1 MTDAF
6 RPYHHIVWDWNG
18 TLLDDRGVCL
28 EIINGSL
35 ARRSLPTVTLETYL
49 DLFEFPVV
57 DYYRKLGFDFD
68 KESFEAVG
76 HEFMTEYRGR
86 MLGCPLQKG
95 ARTLLERLHRQGIRQ
110 TVLSALDARLLAP
123 CIDHFGLREFFDKV
137 WGLSDSLAAG
147 KIELGRQMIAAAGVP
162 AAGTLMVGDTTHDFE
177 TARAL
182 GIDCLLMAAGHNS
195 RPRLEACGV
204 PVVGGLEELL

>member
-1 MTDAF
+1 MNEAF
-6 RPYHHIVWDWNG
+6 HPYHHIVWDWNG

-28 EIINGSL
+28 EIINASL

-76 HEFMTEYRGR
+76 REFMTEYRGR

-95 ARTLLERLHRQGIRQ
+95 AREVLAGLHRQGIRQ

-123 CIDHFGLREFFDKV
+123 SIDHFGLREFFDKV

-147 KIELGRQMIAAAGVP
+147 KIDLGRQMIAEAGVP

-204 PVVGGLEELL
+204 PVVGNLEELL

>member
-1 MTDAF
+1 MKDAF
-6 RPYHHIVWDWNG
+6 RRYHHIVWDWNG
-18 TLLDDRGVCL
+18 TLLDDRLVCL
-28 EIINGSL
+28 DIINGSL
-35 ARRSLPTVTLETYL
+35 ARRSLPTVTLEIYL

-68 KESFEAVG
+68 KESFEVVG
-76 HEFMTEYRGR
+76 REFMTEYGGR

-95 ARTLLERLHRQGIRQ
+95 ARELLEGLHRQGVRQ

-123 CIDHFGLREFFDKV
+123 SIDHFGLREFFDKV

-147 KIELGRQMIAAAGVP
+147 KIELGRQMIAEAGVP